1 MTENRYGILFLLLA
15 LIAVAGMLFDG
26 SVIVLLLTPILLPI
40 AIEAGF
46 DPIHFGLIFVVLT
59 LLGANT
65 PPVGICMY
73 TVCGILNCSSIA
85 FVKASI
91 PYLIAFFL
99 FIVMLV
105 IFPQI
110 TLFLPSVLM

>member
-1 MTENRYGILFLLLA
+1 
-15 LIAVAGMLFDG
+15 MLFDG
-26 SVIVLLLTPILLPI
+26 SVIILLLTPILLPI

-46 DPIHFGLIFVVLT
+46 DPIHFCMIFVVLT

-73 TVCGILNCSSIA
+73 TVCGILNCSSVA
-85 FVKASI
+85 FVRASL
-91 PYLIAFFL
+91 PYLIAFL
-99 FIVMLV
+99 SFIILLV

-110 TLFLPSVLM
+110 ALFLPSLLM